1 MVKVDRVDSEVVV
14 EGNGDGESTSSG
26 VSRMSKKDALRE
38 LVLEIVREE
47 LRRQKRVEA
56 RR

>member
-14 EGNGDGESTSSG
+14 EGNDDRAGGSSG

-38 LVLEIVREE
+38 LVLEILREE
-47 LRRQKRVEA
+47 LRRQRRVEVK
-56 RR
+56 R